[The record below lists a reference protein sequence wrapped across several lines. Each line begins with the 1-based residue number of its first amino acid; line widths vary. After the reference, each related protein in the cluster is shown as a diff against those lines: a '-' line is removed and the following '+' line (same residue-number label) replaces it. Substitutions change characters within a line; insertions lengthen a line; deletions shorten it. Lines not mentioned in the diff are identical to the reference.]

1 MQAPAKCPQ
10 CSSDEVL
17 PILYGMPTDEA
28 VERSRRGEVALG
40 GCMVFP
46 DAPEYTCK
54 NCGHEWR
61 EVEGG
66 E

>member
-1 MQAPAKCPQ
+1 MDDTRCPR
-10 CSSDEVL
+10 CNSEDVVPIVYGYPGDEL
-17 PILYGMPTDEA
+17 TEA
-28 VERSRRGEVALG
+28 SMRGEVALG
-40 GCMVFP
+40 GCVVFP